1 MVVSVGLTAGITYEV
16 SQRRWSV
23 RRAFRIS
30 CAAALSLGLIGFAV
44 GLTVFVALQGD
55 VFRGIGIGVAFVAL
69 ASVPPILAYQFSD
82 SIMLARERYEGYA
95 ALEISHSTVLLIV
108 GAGLALPFGLEG
120 AVVGLF
126 AAACVGAAMGA
137 HLVLREAAG
146 DTVPDAA
153 SPLGPAVRF
162 GLQSWG
168 ANLLQQ
174 INYRFDIII
183 LGGFAAA
190 REVGLYSVALTLT
203 GVAWVLPQALQTV
216 LFPRVA
222 SLHAATV
229 AGELTPEESD
239 AALAKAVRHG
249 VLLTVPAAALIAALL
264 LVAVPLLYGPTFSTT
279 TALGFVL
286 LPGTLLLGI
295 AKVLASAITGRGRP
309 RYALYAGLITVPVTL
324 ALYFAL
330 IPPYAA
336 WGAAVASSAS
346 YAFSAFVG
354 LFFFRRVANLGL
366 REAFVPRAEDI
377 SDYAGLLGLVRAW
390 RGSR

>member
-1 MVVSVGLTAGITYEV
+1 M
-16 SQRRWSV
+16 
-23 RRAFRIS
+23 
-30 CAAALSLGLIGFAV
+30 
-44 GLTVFVALQGD
+44 
-55 VFRGIGIGVAFVAL
+55 
-69 ASVPPILAYQFSD
+69 
-82 SIMLARERYEGYA
+82 
-95 ALEISHSTVLLIV
+95 
-108 GAGLALPFGLEG
+108 
-120 AVVGLF
+120 
-126 AAACVGAAMGA
+126 
-137 HLVLREAAG
+137 
-146 DTVPDAA
+146 
-153 SPLGPAVRF
+153 
-162 GLQSWG
+162 
-168 ANLLQQ
+168 
-174 INYRFDIII
+174 
-183 LGGFAAA
+183 
-190 REVGLYSVALTLT
+190 
-203 GVAWVLPQALQTV
+203 
-216 LFPRVA
+216 
-222 SLHAATV
+222 
-229 AGELTPEESD
+229 
-239 AALAKAVRHG
+239 
-249 VLLTVPAAALIAALL
+249 
-264 LVAVPLLYGPTFSTT
+264 PLLYGPTFSTT